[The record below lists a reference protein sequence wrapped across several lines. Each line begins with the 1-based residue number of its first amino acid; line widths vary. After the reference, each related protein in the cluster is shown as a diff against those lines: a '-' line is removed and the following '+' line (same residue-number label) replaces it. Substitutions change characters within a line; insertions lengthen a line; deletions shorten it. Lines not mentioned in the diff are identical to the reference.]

1 MTVSVRFYSEH
12 SPSFGH
18 TFFIRAGNILQRPAY
33 CRTGSAATGKLRTAE
48 NSQMKATVA
57 SSVCEGLQGEG
68 EAPGTC
74 DKFGQVCKQY

>member
-1 MTVSVRFYSEH
+1 M
-12 SPSFGH
+12 
-18 TFFIRAGNILQRPAY
+18 
-33 CRTGSAATGKLRTAE
+33 GKLRTAE